1 VLGLDDFAW
10 KKGDRYGTLLVDLEA
25 HVPVDM
31 LPDRE
36 AATVARWLRTH
47 RGVKLISRDRA
58 GAYAEGAK
66 RGTPRARQIADRYHL
81 LVNLR
86 DMLKDALARHQAAL
100 PTVEGAREA
109 PPTRRPG
116 PDRVPEIGSP
126 IPVEAPQRHE
136 RVGIQPEGES
146 LATEAHALTAA
157 ERRRQVS
164 RANRYARYEQ
174 ILALSRQ
181 GLSQREIARQLHLSR
196 QTVHRFLKAES
207 FPERAP
213 TGQRRSLLDP
223 YLPYL
228 RRRWEQG
235 SHNGRQLAREI
246 QAQGFRGSV
255 ALVSQLI
262 GKWRASSPMP
272 ELRVRGK
279 KRQTA
284 HPPSRRVS
292 ARQASWLF
300 VKPREQLTDEQQ
312 TLLAR
317 ICQANTDLEEL
328 YRLGQQFVLMVKQ
341 RQPRRLDAW
350 LVRAQQSSSVELQGF
365 ASGVKRDYAAVKA
378 GLSLPWSQGQVE
390 GQMTRLK
397 LLKRQ
402 MYGRA
407 KFDLLRSRVLR
418 RA

>member
-1 VLGLDDFAW
+1 M
-10 KKGDRYGTLLVDLEA
+10 T
-25 HVPVDM
+25 
-31 LPDRE
+31 
-36 AATVARWLRTH
+36 
-47 RGVKLISRDRA
+47 
-58 GAYAEGAK
+58 
-66 RGTPRARQIADRYHL
+66 
-81 LVNLR
+81 
-86 DMLKDALARHQAAL
+86 
-100 PTVEGAREA
+100 
-109 PPTRRPG
+109 
-116 PDRVPEIGSP
+116 
-126 IPVEAPQRHE
+126 
-136 RVGIQPEGES
+136 
-146 LATEAHALTAA
+146 
-157 ERRRQVS
+157 
-164 RANRYARYEQ
+164 
-174 ILALSRQ
+174 
-181 GLSQREIARQLHLSR
+181 
-196 QTVHRFLKAES
+196 AES

-228 RRRWEQG
+228 RQRWEQG
-235 SHNGRQLAREI
+235 SRNGRQLAREI
-246 QAQGFRGSV
+246 QAQGFRGST

-262 GKWRASSPMP
+262 GKWRASLPIP
-272 ELRVRGK
+272 EPQVRGK
-279 KRQTA
+279 KRQA
-284 HPPSRRVS
+284 APGSRRVS

-300 VKPREQLTDEQQ
+300 VKPREQLTEEQQ

-317 ICQANTDLEEL
+317 ICQANADLEEL

-350 LVRAQQSSSVELQGF
+350 LARAQQSSSVELQGF

-390 GQMTRLK
+390 GQITRLK